1 MAEDTGKTHQR
12 NFVFGYGSLICPE
25 SRKETNPTLA
35 NQDALPVMVQNVER
49 VWSARTQMYTAMGV
63 QFRRGAECTG
73 VLLEVNAMEL
83 KDLDEREKLY
93 DRCSLELQTIQQVSF
108 LEQELFYSDKEHPVF
123 VAKANNNNINNNTNT
138 NSVQVWIYVQ
148 QNPLL
153 ADSKHPIVQSY
164 VDIIMKGCLRISK
177 EFATSFIETTTG
189 WEGGQQCQE
198 EDTKKHVTTKHWID
212 DRKNPLYVRA
222 DPDFSFRNGSEI
234 DVLLKYY
241 QPVAFNNRIIYH
253 HNVVVG
259 NRDNLLLLRSKA
271 VKERTKSKRKKKK
284 RLGPLRNI
292 IFEYNDSVSSSPE
305 RSRDHHQDYHPSV
318 LDQKDEE
325 GLHVSV
331 RNVKLITGTRTT
343 TTITTN
349 NGKTPMIGVCFQK
362 GSTCPGKLL
371 QVSPEELKEVD
382 KWKESLYNRYPL
394 HLDNITIQPTNQQ
407 TSLPFMHRHDHNN
420 NNYKDHPVFQAKSKK
435 NKDDDDNDDVQVWI
449 YVPKDPILFNNNNS
463 NNNSNNNNNNNS

>member
-1 MAEDTGKTHQR
+1 MTEDTGKTHQR
-12 NFVFGYGSLICPE
+12 NFIFGYGSLICPE
-25 SRKETNPTLA
+25 SRKQTNPTLA
-35 NQDALPVMVQNVER
+35 NQDALPVIVQNVER

-73 VLLEVNAMEL
+73 VLLEVNTMEL

-108 LEQELFYSDKEHPVF
+108 LEQDLFYSDKEHPVF
-123 VAKANNNNINNNTNT
+123 VAKTNNNNNINTC
-138 NSVQVWIYVQ
+138 SVQVWIYVQ

-177 EFATSFIETTTG
+177 EFATSFIETTIG
-189 WEGGQQCQE
+189 WEGGQQQQCQEE

-222 DPDFSFRNGSEI
+222 DPDFSSRHGNEI
-234 DVLLKYY
+234 DMLLKHYK
-241 QPVAFNNRIIYH
+241 PVAFNNRIKY
-253 HNVVVG
+253 HNVVG
-259 NRDNLLLLRSKA
+259 NKGKVVLRSKA
-271 VKERTKSKRKKKK
+271 IKERTKSKRKNKK

-292 IFEYNDSVSSSPE
+292 IFEYNDDSVSSYSLE
-305 RSRDHHQDYHPSV
+305 RSRDHQDYHPSV
-318 LDQKDEE
+318 LDQKKE

-331 RNVKLITGTRTT
+331 RNVKLVTGTRT

-349 NGKTPMIGVCFQK
+349 NGKTPLIGVCFQK

-371 QVSPEELKEVD
+371 QVSSEELKEID
-382 KWKESLYNRYPL
+382 KWKGSLYNRYPL
-394 HLDNITIQPTNQQ
+394 HLDNITIQPTNQP
-407 TSLPFMHRHDHNN
+407 TSPSFLNQHDNNN

-435 NKDDDDNDDVQVWI
+435 NKDDDDNDNVQVWI
-449 YVPKDPILFNNNNS
+449 YVPKDPILFNNNNNNHD
-463 NNNSNNNNNNNS
+463 NNNR